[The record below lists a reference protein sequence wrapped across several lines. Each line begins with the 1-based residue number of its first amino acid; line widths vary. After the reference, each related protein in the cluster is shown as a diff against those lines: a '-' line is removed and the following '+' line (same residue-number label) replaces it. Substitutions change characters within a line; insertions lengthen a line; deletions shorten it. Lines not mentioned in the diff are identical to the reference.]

1 MRLGGG
7 HPALELVNTVYDQ
20 VGGPVEH
27 DVLAEPRDLVTLAEK
42 RRHMTRRRELMAARA
57 PRRAGGT
64 PG

>member
-1 MRLGGG
+1 
-7 HPALELVNTVYDQ
+7 
-20 VGGPVEH
+20 VEH